1 MEICFLRHLPESQK
15 IWVQIFCSITD
26 FFDMGKFL
34 LSSIFHKFSER
45 DSIFM
50 SERPHENKYYDLKD
64 LTEVGF
70 KFVIKNM

>member
-1 MEICFLRHLPESQK
+1 
-15 IWVQIFCSITD
+15 
-26 FFDMGKFL
+26 MGKFL